1 MGSVNQYDS
10 PSEVLIKG
18 ALAAINDAGILVP
31 QALATGTAGILVPP
45 GSSHVKLTA
54 AAAVIGATLPVG
66 SFDGQLLFLT
76 INTAAANTVTFAAKA
91 TSYVAGGA
99 ATSLAGLATH
109 LFRWDATDALWYQVG
124 PLTN

>member
-1 MGSVNQYDS
+1 MPVNQYQYAEQTQIVGPVS
-10 PSEVLIKG
+10 MV
-18 ALAAINDAGILVP
+18 NDPQSVNP
-31 QALATGTAGILVPP
+31 QAIATSGAIAVPP
-45 GSSHVKLTA
+45 GANNVKLTA
-54 AAAVIGATLPVG
+54 AAAATGVTMPQG
-66 SFDGQLLFLT
+66 SFDGQLLWIT

-91 TSYVAGGA
+91 SSYVAGGA